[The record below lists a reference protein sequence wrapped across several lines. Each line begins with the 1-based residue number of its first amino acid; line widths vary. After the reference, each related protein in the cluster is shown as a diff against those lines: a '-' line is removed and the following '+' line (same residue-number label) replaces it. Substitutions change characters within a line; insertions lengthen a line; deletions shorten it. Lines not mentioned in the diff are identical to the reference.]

1 MRLPKIVLAGTAA
14 LALSLSLGACSMSV
28 NGSGSGDSGSPAAQ
42 SEQKDTQGADS
53 KDSSKTDAKGAATAD
68 SQSSSGGSAQASTA
82 PSNKAGDTDDDKDG
96 DDAPITDPT
105 WKDIQSTGQRTEV
118 SGAYTVQGVGTTLN
132 LVGDLDTLTVQ
143 GSDVKISAEDVD
155 TLTDGPADTLELN
168 DIGTV
173 ALRLASPIPA
183 EEYARTRAGGALVV
197 VDPASGATLAAGMV
211 ESIRA
216 ER

>member
-14 LALSLSLGACSMSV
+14 LAVLLSLGACSLSV

-68 SQSSSGGSAQASTA
+68 SQSSSGGSAQTTAA
-82 PSNKAGDTDDDKDG
+82 PSDKDDDKDG

-118 SGAYTVQGVGTTLN
+118 SGDYVVQGAGSTLN
-132 LVGDLDTLTVQ
+132 LVGDLNTLTVQ

-155 TLTDGPADTLELN
+155 TLTVQGSN
-168 DIGTV
+168 VTV
-173 ALRLASPIPA
+173 
-183 EEYARTRAGGALVV
+183 YARDIDHLTIQGSNVTVHWLGD
-197 VDPASGATLAAGMV
+197 DPTIQDFGSGNTTGKL
-211 ESIRA
+211 SQ
-216 ER
+216 

>member
-14 LALSLSLGACSMSV
+14 LALSLSLGACSLSV

-53 KDSSKTDAKGAATAD
+53 KGSAKTDAKGAATAD
-68 SQSSSGGSAQASTA
+68 SQSSSGGSAQTTA
-82 PSNKAGDTDDDKDG
+82 APGAKDDDKDG

-118 SGAYTVQGVGTTLN
+118 SGAYTVQGAGTTVN
-132 LVGDLDTLTVQ
+132 LVGDLDALTVQ

-155 TLTDGPADTLELN
+155 TLTVQGSN
-168 DIGTV
+168 VTV
-173 ALRLASPIPA
+173 
-183 EEYARTRAGGALVV
+183 YARDIDHLNIQGSNVTVHWLGDDPTIQDGGANNTTGKL
-197 VDPASGATLAAGMV
+197 SQ
-211 ESIRA
+211 
-216 ER
+216 

>member
-14 LALSLSLGACSMSV
+14 LALSLSLGACSLSV

-68 SQSSSGGSAQASTA
+68 SQSSSGGSAQATA
-82 PSNKAGDTDDDKDG
+82 APGNKDG

-118 SGAYTVQGVGTTLN
+118 SGDYVVQGVGSTVN
-132 LVGDLDTLTVQ
+132 LVGDLNTLTVQ

-155 TLTDGPADTLELN
+155 TLTVQGSN
-168 DIGTV
+168 VTV
-173 ALRLASPIPA
+173 
-183 EEYARTRAGGALVV
+183 YARDIDHLTIQGSNVTVHWLGDDPTIQDGGANNTTGKL
-197 VDPASGATLAAGMV
+197 SQ
-211 ESIRA
+211 
-216 ER
+216 

>member
-68 SQSSSGGSAQASTA
+68 SQSSSGGSAQTTA
-82 PSNKAGDTDDDKDG
+82 APG

-118 SGAYTVQGVGTTLN
+118 SGDYVVQGVGSTVN
-132 LVGDLDTLTVQ
+132 LVGDLNTLTVQ

-155 TLTDGPADTLELN
+155 TLTVQGSN
-168 DIGTV
+168 VTV
-173 ALRLASPIPA
+173 
-183 EEYARTRAGGALVV
+183 YARDIDHLTIQGSNVTVHWLGDDPTIQDGGANNTTGKL
-197 VDPASGATLAAGMV
+197 SQ
-211 ESIRA
+211 
-216 ER
+216 